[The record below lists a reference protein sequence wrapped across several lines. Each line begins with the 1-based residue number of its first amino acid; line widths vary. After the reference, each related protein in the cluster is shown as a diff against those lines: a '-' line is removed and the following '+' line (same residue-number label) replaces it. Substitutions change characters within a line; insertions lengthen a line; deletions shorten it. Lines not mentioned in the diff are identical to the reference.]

1 MILFALSSDIQTERS
16 QSSSDNQISH
26 WIITE
31 PNSLEENQSHGDDRV
46 EICKGFEN
54 RQEFNG
60 SLTKRIPVPEDLS
73 IEIQNASFQ
82 LDKDQ
87 SPPLEDLPVVN
98 HDDDK
103 VESSPDD
110 FRNEF
115 SYHFVNPFVLF
126 PNSNQK
132 YSDIREV
139 DCDAS
144 SGARTID
151 TNNRETTY

>member
-1 MILFALSSDIQTERS
+1 MILFALSSGLQTEHF

-31 PNSLEENQSHGDDRV
+31 PNSQEENQSHGDDRV

-73 IEIQNASFQ
+73 VEIQNASFQ
-82 LDKDQ
+82 LDNDQ

-110 FRNEF
+110 LRNEF
-115 SYHFVNPFVLF
+115 SYVMVIICHFFVHPFMSF

-132 YSDIREV
+132 YSDIRKV
-139 DCDAS
+139 DCDA
-144 SGARTID
+144 
-151 TNNRETTY
+151 

>member
-1 MILFALSSDIQTERS
+1 MILFDLSSGLQTERS

-73 IEIQNASFQ
+73 VEIQNASFQ
-82 LDKDQ
+82 LDNDQ
-87 SPPLEDLPVVN
+87 SPPLEDVSVDN
-98 HDDDK
+98 FEDDETENSTDH
-103 VESSPDD
+103 

-115 SYHFVNPFVLF
+115 SYHFFENPFVLF
-126 PNSNQK
+126 PNSIQK
-132 YSDIREV
+132 YSDIRKV
-139 DCDAS
+139 DCDA
-144 SGARTID
+144 
-151 TNNRETTY
+151 

>member
-1 MILFALSSDIQTERS
+1 MILFFLSSGLETERS
-16 QSSSDNQISH
+16 QSTSDNQISH

-73 IEIQNASFQ
+73 VEIQNASFQ
-82 LDKDQ
+82 LDNDQ
-87 SPPLEDLPVVN
+87 SPPLEDVSVHN
-98 HDDDK
+98 FEDN
-103 VESSPDD
+103 ETENSPDH

-115 SYHFVNPFVLF
+115 TYHFFKSFRVISKLKP
-126 PNSNQK
+126 
-132 YSDIREV
+132 EV
-139 DCDAS
+139 FRYPKS
-144 SGARTID
+144 
-151 TNNRETTY
+151 

>member
-1 MILFALSSDIQTERS
+1 MILFALSSGLQTERS

-31 PNSLEENQSHGDDRV
+31 PNSVEENQSHEDDRV

-73 IEIQNASFQ
+73 VEIQNASFQ
-82 LDKDQ
+82 LDNDQ
-87 SPPLEDLPVVN
+87 SPPLEDVSVDN
-98 HDDDK
+98 FEDD
-103 VESSPDD
+103 ETENSPDH

-115 SYHFVNPFVLF
+115 TYHFF
-126 PNSNQK
+126 
-132 YSDIREV
+132 
-139 DCDAS
+139 
-144 SGARTID
+144 
-151 TNNRETTY
+151 

>member
-1 MILFALSSDIQTERS
+1 MILFALSSGLQTEHS

-73 IEIQNASFQ
+73 VEIQNASFQ
-82 LDKDQ
+82 LDNDQ

-110 FRNEF
+110 FRIEF
-115 SYHFVNPFVLF
+115 SYHFFL
-126 PNSNQK
+126 
-132 YSDIREV
+132 
-139 DCDAS
+139 
-144 SGARTID
+144 
-151 TNNRETTY
+151 